1 MDERK
6 IIEKIE
12 EIRNEIN
19 EYASKIREY
28 DPESLKEFNFETTLK
43 DLHETRIK
51 ISDIVKQ
58 LVNEYNITLYYYS
71 IYDSIS
77 GIEFLEEVLESKDEF
92 EFICYLEKYKN
103 HLNAILV
110 TEQDFYNET
119 DYDDEVMQW
128 VSIVLKN

>member
-119 DYDDEVMQW
+119 DYDDEVMQ
-128 VSIVLKN
+128 